1 MEKDKEI
8 TEDENKKGQDEVQKL
23 TDEFVGTIDGI
34 AELKEQEVMEI

>member
-23 TDEFVGTIDGI
+23 TDEFVGKVDEIV
-34 AELKEQEVMEI
+34 ELKEKEVMEI